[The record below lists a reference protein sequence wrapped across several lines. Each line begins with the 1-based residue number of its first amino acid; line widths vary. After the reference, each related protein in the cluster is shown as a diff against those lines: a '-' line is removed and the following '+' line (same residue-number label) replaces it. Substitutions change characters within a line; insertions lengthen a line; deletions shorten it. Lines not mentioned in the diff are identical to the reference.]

1 MVVAVAGEAHGAAD
15 GVLLAGAAKA
25 VVAAIILGQSGV
37 RGTALEEPRA
47 EQRPQPRRSA
57 AQLHARRRQHCSLSI
72 YQEDK
77 HNAHVS
83 FTRCRENAKNNV
95 RSS

>member
-25 VVAAIILGQSGV
+25 VVVALILGQSGV

-47 EQRPQPRRSA
+47 EQRPQPRRNA
-57 AQLHARRRQHCSLSI
+57 AQLHARRRRHCSLSV
-72 YQEDK
+72 YQADK
-77 HNAHVS
+77 RNAYVS
-83 FTRCRENAKNNV
+83 FT
-95 RSS
+95 

>member
-15 GVLLAGAAKA
+15 SVLLAGAAKA
-25 VVAAIILGQSGV
+25 VLVALILGQSGV
-37 RGTALEEPRA
+37 RCTALEEPRA

-57 AQLHARRRQHCSLSI
+57 AQLHARRRQHCSLSV
-72 YQEDK
+72 YQADK
-77 HNAHVS
+77 HNAYVS
-83 FTRCRENAKNNV
+83 ITRCRENAKNSL